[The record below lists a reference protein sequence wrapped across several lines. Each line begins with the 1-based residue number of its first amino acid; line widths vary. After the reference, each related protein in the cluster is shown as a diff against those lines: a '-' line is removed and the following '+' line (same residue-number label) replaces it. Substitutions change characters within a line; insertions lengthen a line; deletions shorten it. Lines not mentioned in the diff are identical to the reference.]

1 MARARGSQPR
11 VTGSVRALAAPPKPT
26 RELLVELAA
35 EVFATEGYAAASV
48 RDLGRRLGV
57 TSGALYGNF
66 RGKADLLAE
75 AVDARL
81 TTDLWTLPDDV
92 SSQSLVD
99 VVAYQFAH
107 YQSRKQ
113 LMSLLLEGAVA
124 ARTDAEVKQR
134 LHETVAA
141 RLDASAGAFESRRE
155 AEGFDPAVDLDA
167 AVKIVWSIEIGLRV
181 LSELGFEIPAE
192 DDCADVVRRFV
203 QGLQVAPAAPR
214 AGARPAKSSKKAPG
228 GRRTATSQSTAG
240 TPKIASKEAKRR
252 VGKPVKAAA
261 KKAAPRRRSG

>member
-1 MARARGSQPR
+1 MARPRASQSQ
-11 VTGSVRALAAPPKPT
+11 VAGSVRALSDAPRST

-134 LHETVAA
+134 LHETVAV
-141 RLDASAGAFESRRE
+141 RLDGSARAFELRRE

-181 LSELGFEIPAE
+181 LSELGFDIPAE
-192 DDCADVVRRFV
+192 DDCSDVVRRFV
-203 QGLQVAPAAPR
+203 KGLQVSAAPPR
-214 AGARPAKSSKKAPG
+214 ASGRRAKASGKAP
-228 GRRTATSQSTAG
+228 RSRRSATSVSTATPSKAASKDAKKRTA
-240 TPKIASKEAKRR
+240 
-252 VGKPVKAAA
+252 KPVKAAA
-261 KKAAPRRRSG
+261 KKPAPRRRGA